1 MNDAL
6 KTEKKRQRRLAREAR
21 EALTEAEREAF
32 SRAVCQKLAAHPAVA
47 GASVILSYMA
57 FGSELDLTAFHE
69 KMAQRGK
76 ILAFP
81 VTRSDGR
88 MEAYRPGNAE
98 EWTAGAYGIR
108 TPKEDPARHIEPEE
122 IDIVVVP
129 CLAFDESGMRLGW
142 GGGYYDRY
150 LPRCTKA
157 LSVGAAFEVQRLETI
172 PADPDRDVRLDAV
185 ITERSDSAGG

>member
-6 KTEKKRQRRLAREAR
+6 KTEKKRQRRLVLGAR

-32 SRAVCQKLAAHPAVA
+32 SLSVCQKLAAHPAVA

-57 FGSELDLTAFHE
+57 FGAELDLRPFHE
-69 KMAQRGK
+69 EMERRGK

-88 MEAYRPGNAE
+88 MEAYRPGSEE
-98 EWTAGAYGIR
+98 EWTRGAFGIE
-108 TPKEDPARHIEPEE
+108 TPLADPARHIEPEE

-157 LSVGAAFEVQRLETI
+157 LSVGVAFEAQRLETI

-185 ITERSDSAGG
+185 ITERRDSAEG